1 MLLKK
6 DDYNKLVKRIESLEK
21 ENKALKTKY
30 EGKINGELNMES
42 YRKTVDEKAKEEVE
56 AYKKNLDA
64 LVSKDLNYGFLKQLV
79 NAASKGTIIEVKL
92 KEGNTLVI
100 RKEVKPDVS
109 DLDLYSIM
117 K

>member
-1 MLLKK
+1 MLLRK
-6 DDYNKLVKRIESLEK
+6 DDYDKLVKRIESLEK

-30 EGKINGELNMES
+30 EGKINGELNMEA
-42 YRKTVDEKAKEEVE
+42 YRKTVDKKAKEEVE

-100 RKEVKPDVS
+100 RKEEKQNENVKDI
-109 DLDLYSIM
+109 YSFL

>member
-1 MLLKK
+1 MLLRK
-6 DDYNKLVKRIESLEK
+6 DDYDKLVKRIESLEK

-30 EGKINGELNMES
+30 EGKINGELNMEA
-42 YRKTVDEKAKEEVE
+42 YRKTVDKKAKEEVE

-100 RKEVKPDVS
+100 RKEEKQNENAKDI
-109 DLDLYSIM
+109 YSFL